1 MKSVSTGLSSLSG
14 SSSRIACG
22 LFFGMAPVTRGAR
35 ANLLS
40 RLTQSG
46 RGVLGP
52 SSELWRHGL
61 LVAQSGF
68 ARTLVVV
75 AALLLQTLV
84 RLQHVPLGFEPSGVM
99 TTRLSVPSAK

>member
-1 MKSVSTGLSSLSG
+1 
-14 SSSRIACG
+14 
-22 LFFGMAPVTRGAR
+22 MAPVTRGAR